1 MELYCS
7 VTDYCV
13 TKVLAAASYAG
24 VSVTVHS
31 GSTEAAL
38 LALHPQAK
46 SMVLKTSS
54 GYLTQ
59 QNTILRHLAENSAT
73 AGLVGSTPFESAQVD
88 QWLDFFWNELDFR
101 AQALMGLTAGAG
113 VFGDMTQAHKQSVED
128 RVKADLPQ
136 ALQRLDDYLEDKTFM
151 VGESTTLADLS
162 LCCIIA
168 TLSKLCVFDQD
179 EYTNVFR
186 HYMTVK
192 HQPAMDAVMGTPKAA
207 ASSSISPSD
216 AVGGRVPLA
225 ATATT
230 FTTKWS
236 RGRERVK
243 ELLARGEA
251 AIGEEVT
258 LKGWIRT
265 SRSADKG
272 QVLFV
277 DLTDGSTIKGIQLVL
292 TMSGTSGCSDVA
304 GCGGVG
310 ASLSICGKVVASPAK
325 GQTIE
330 IQVTAATV
338 LGAVYGGDK
347 GEIGGKNYPLAKKQH
362 GMEYLREQAHL
373 RPRSKVFS
381 SALRV
386 RHAMAYAV
394 HKFYNDRGFVYTHT
408 PLITAAD
415 CEGAGEQFLVTTL
428 IPEHGKTKD
437 IPTTKTGDVDFTKDF
452 FGRRCNLTVSGQLNV
467 ETHACALS
475 DVYTFGP
482 TFRAENSHTT
492 RHLAEFWMIEPEIC
506 FADLHDDMALAED
519 FVKFCTTYA
528 LDHCADDL
536 EYFEEQCPIGEKGL
550 RARLRN
556 VVESDFAR
564 ISYTEAIELL
574 QNELASGKVVFENEV
589 FWGVDLN
596 SEHERYISEKVNH
609 SLFFC
614 HIDSSVMISRRA
626 VVCYFLMTM
635 PITT

>member
-1 MELYCS
+1 M
-7 VTDYCV
+7 
-13 TKVLAAASYAG
+13 
-24 VSVTVHS
+24 
-31 GSTEAAL
+31 
-38 LALHPQAK
+38 HPQAK
-46 SMVLKTSS
+46 SIVLKTSA

-59 QNTILRHLAENSAT
+59 QNAILRYLAENSAT
-73 AGLVGSTPFESAQVD
+73 SGLTGSTPFESAQVD

-101 AQALMGLTAGAG
+101 AQALMGLSVGAD
-113 VFGDMTQAHKQSVED
+113 VFTTMTQTHKQAVEG

-136 ALQRLDDYLEDKTFM
+136 ALERLEVYLEDKTFM
-151 VGESTTLADLS
+151 VGESTTLADVS
-162 LCCIIA
+162 LCVIVA
-168 TLSKLCVFDQD
+168 TLSKLRVFDQD
-179 EYTNVFR
+179 EYPSVFR

-192 HQPAMDAVMGTPKAA
+192 SQPEMAGVMGTQTAAA
-207 ASSSISPSD
+207 ASSSTSPSD
-216 AVGGRVPLA
+216 MAGGVVPLA
-225 ATATT
+225 STVTT
-230 FTTKWS
+230 FAKKWS

-265 SRSADKG
+265 SRSAEKG
-272 QVLFV
+272 QTLFV
-277 DLTDGSTIKGIQLVL
+277 ELTDGSTIKGMQLVM
-292 TMSGTSGCSDVA
+292 TIAATTGCSEVA

-310 ASLSICGKVVASPAK
+310 ASLSILGKVVASPAK
-325 GQTIE
+325 GQVIE
-330 IQVTAATV
+330 VQVTAATV
-338 LGAVYGGDK
+338 LGAVYGGDN

-386 RHAMAYAV
+386 RHAMAYAI
-394 HKFYNDRGFVYTHT
+394 HKFYNDRGFIYTHT

-428 IPEHGKTKD
+428 IPEKGKTKD
-437 IPTTKTGDVDFTKDF
+437 IPTTKTGDVDFSQDF

-482 TFRAENSHTT
+482 TFRAENSHTS

-506 FADLHDDMALAED
+506 FADLEDDMALAED
-519 FVKFCTTYA
+519 FVKYCTTYA

-564 ISYTEAIELL
+564 ISYTEAIDLL
-574 QNELASGKVVFENEV
+574 QAEVASGKVVFDNFVE
-589 FWGVDLN
+589 WGIDLN
-596 SEHERYISEKVNH
+596 SEHERYMSEKVRG
-609 SLFFC
+609 LFC
-614 HIDSSVMISRRA
+614 GSNTCVALCVCVCRERERGLVCVSVMISRRA
-626 VVCYFLMTM
+626 VVCHLFNDDADYDMMTNCEHSNVLMRKFV
-635 PITT
+635 